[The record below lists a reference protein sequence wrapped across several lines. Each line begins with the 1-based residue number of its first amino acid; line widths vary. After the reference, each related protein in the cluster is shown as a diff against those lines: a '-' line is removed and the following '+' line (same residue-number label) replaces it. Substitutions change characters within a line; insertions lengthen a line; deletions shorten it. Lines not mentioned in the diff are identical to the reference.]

1 MYEHT
6 TRGYVGHRCNKGI
19 RRARWMWRA
28 DVSRGQGSNE
38 RLDERGMQSCRGD
51 KARTRGEVSMGS

>member
-6 TRGYVGHRCNKGI
+6 TRGYVGHRRIKGI

-28 DVSRGQGSNE
+28 DVSRGQGSNKG
-38 RLDERGMQSCRGD
+38 LDEYGMQSCRGD
-51 KARTRGEVSMGS
+51 EARTRGEVNVGS